1 MKAILVAKRFADTG
15 FELDVEFRETNGTL
29 ITAKT
34 LSFSGS
40 DPDLSMTAV
49 KARVALEAVRLTAVL
64 ATNDEPEAAL
74 GTDLLA

>member
-49 KARVALEAVRLTAVL
+49 KARVAVEAVRLTAVL
-64 ATNDEPEAAL
+64 ATDDEPEAAL

>member
-15 FELDVEFRETNGTL
+15 FELDVEFRQTNGTL

-34 LSFSGS
+34 LAFSGS
-40 DPDLSMTAV
+40 DPDLSMAAV
-49 KARVALEAVRLTAVL
+49 KARVAVEAVRLTAVL
-64 ATNDEPEAAL
+64 ATDDEPEAAL

>member
-15 FELDVEFRETNGTL
+15 FELDVEFRQTNGTL

-40 DPDLSMTAV
+40 DPDLSMAAV

-64 ATNDEPEAAL
+64 ATDDEPEAAL